1 MIMIIFHNRKYLLA
15 HMKNCFIAMIKGNE
29 VPTESQKV
37 KVFSHQVQYSEAT
50 TESVIQLTFSCIIL
64 RQFGLPNDPFQR
76 YVQLSSLFG
85 SILSITFQFAK
96 VSSFIVFWHNML
108 YLLIL
113 SSIMLFTSFCRD
125 SLT

>member
-1 MIMIIFHNRKYLLA
+1 
-15 HMKNCFIAMIKGNE
+15 MKNCFIAMIKGNE
-29 VPTESQKV
+29 VPAESQQV

-96 VSSFIVFWHNML
+96 VSS
-108 YLLIL
+108 
-113 SSIMLFTSFCRD
+113 
-125 SLT
+125 